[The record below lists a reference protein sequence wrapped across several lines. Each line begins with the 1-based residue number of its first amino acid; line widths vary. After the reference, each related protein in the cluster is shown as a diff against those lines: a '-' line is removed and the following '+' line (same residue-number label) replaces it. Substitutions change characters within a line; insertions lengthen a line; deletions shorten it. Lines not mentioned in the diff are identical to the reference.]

1 MIFSKLSQISNNNFD
16 ITCYL
21 CQISLQIMLLP
32 IRIQSFRVEVANFSR
47 LYCLTIP
54 RRDLPESLG
63 VTLEFNI
70 SNVGYLITQSDPE
83 ASACEEST
91 LWFCCF
97 PIGPESDTIS
107 SANHKAK
114 LKQSTIQNFYMILQ
128 QWCRTGSSSLCNAY
142 RNILAIIRNNFYDF
156 RLDPV

>member
-1 MIFSKLSQISNNNFD
+1 
-16 ITCYL
+16 
-21 CQISLQIMLLP
+21 MLLP
-32 IRIQSFRVEVANFSR
+32 IRIQSFRVEVANFLR

-83 ASACEEST
+83 ASAGEEST
-91 LWFCCF
+91 LWFCFF

-114 LKQSTIQNFYMILQ
+114 LKQSTIQNFILSFSN
-128 QWCRTGSSSLCNAY
+128 GAALG
-142 RNILAIIRNNFYDF
+142 
-156 RLDPV
+156 PVVYAMLTEIY